1 MEPTNE
7 NRLNKVIDNLG
18 NSDLFYG
25 VVDNDTH
32 AALGVIEL
40 MKRAIREYNQI
51 TMEEYVDALAK
62 QELTKL

>member
-7 NRLNKVIDNLG
+7 NRVNKVIDNLG

-25 VVDNDTH
+25 VVDHDTH
-32 AALGVIEL
+32 TVIGVIEL

>member
-1 MEPTNE
+1 MEPTDE
-7 NRLNKVIDNLG
+7 DRLNKVIDTIG
-18 NSDLFYG
+18 NSNLFYG
-25 VVDNDTH
+25 VVDDDAH

-51 TMEEYVDALAK
+51 TMEEYIDGLAK